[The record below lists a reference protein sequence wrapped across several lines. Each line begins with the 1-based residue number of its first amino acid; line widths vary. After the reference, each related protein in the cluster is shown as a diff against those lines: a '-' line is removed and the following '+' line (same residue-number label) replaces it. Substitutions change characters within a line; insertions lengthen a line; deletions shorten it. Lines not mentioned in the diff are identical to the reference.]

1 MTPIRRIATAAILT
15 LLLLPLACATIAGP
29 APNRFSDSTPLVT
42 TGDQSTALLLLSPA
56 PDSVSIG
63 ARFSAGSILFP
74 VPARGWLYP
83 AADYTA
89 LVRAAAKPKPSY
101 APVDGVT
108 VKVGP

>member
-1 MTPIRRIATAAILT
+1 MTPLRRLATASVLT

-63 ARFSAGSILFP
+63 ASFGTSILFP

-89 LVRAAAKPKPSY
+89 LVKAAAKPKPSY

-108 VKVGP
+108 AKVGP

>member
-1 MTPIRRIATAAILT
+1 MTPARRFAAAAILT
-15 LLLLPLACATIAGP
+15 LLLLGPLACAIAGP
-29 APNRFSDSTPLVT
+29 REPRFSDSTPIVT
-42 TGDQSTALLLLSPA
+42 TGDQSTALLILSPA

-63 ARFSAGSILFP
+63 ASFGTSILFP

-89 LVRAAAKPKPSY
+89 LVKAAAKPKPSY

-108 VKVGP
+108 VRVVQ